1 MFADL
6 HSQASYGVTLPPQSL
21 SALSA
26 LDERDSFLFEK
37 QVCSQSP
44 SSLSACVL
52 VRVYFPFSAAGL
64 EALRFQTVPEAF
76 EAFFK
81 ISAVPSDLR
90 RWHGSKK
97 DARASS
103 TAFAS
108 FKTGLAAEVRNRMA
122 ALGST
127 MAAVVGALEME
138 SQRLPA
144 TRTVSSLQ
152 HLCSRYSNDSKLL
165 GKRKQSS

>member
-1 MFADL
+1 MYWSDYTSPFQL
-6 HSQASYGVTLPPQSL
+6 QVWKL
-21 SALSA
+21 S
-26 LDERDSFLFEK
+26 E
-37 QVCSQSP
+37 
-44 SSLSACVL
+44 
-52 VRVYFPFSAAGL
+52 
-64 EALRFQTVPEAF
+64 FQTVPEAF
-76 EAFFK
+76 EAFSK

-103 TAFAS
+103 TAFS
-108 FKTGLAAEVRNRMA
+108 RFKNGLAAEVRNRMA

-138 SQRLPA
+138 RQRLPA

-152 HLCSRYSNDSKLL
+152 QLCSRYSNDSKLL
-165 GKRKQSS
+165 GKRKQSG